1 MVSGELAKTNL
12 RKKRF
17 FKKRV
22 DLPRWAEGSEYG
34 WIVIDAWGEVKP
46 LKVIHGKDADI
57 IIKRLNRQHG
67 NGVKAER
74 NGIPR
79 GGKVCG

>member
-1 MVSGELAKTNL
+1 MVASELAKTDL

-17 FKKRV
+17 FKKRHDV
-22 DLPRWAEGSEYG
+22 PKYEEGSQYG
-34 WIVIDAWGEVKP
+34 WLVIDSWGEQNP
-46 LKVIHGKDADI
+46 LKVIFGKDADI
-57 IIKRLNRQHG
+57 IIKRLNRMHG

-79 GGKVCG
+79 GGKVCR